1 MSVDTI
7 GNFLTIIRNRI
18 MASRLNAV
26 VPYSKINENLA
37 QILKDEGFIKN
48 FEVITDQ
55 KVLFKKI
62 KITLRYVDGESVIHE
77 LKRVSTPGRRIY
89 SKIKNISPVIGGL
102 GVSIISTSHGIMTDN
117 KQARRDGSICNP
129 RCGWF
134 LEKFG

>member
-102 GVSIISTSHGIMTDN
+102 GVSIISTSHGIMTD
-117 KQARRDGSICNP
+117 KRAMEASMRIGGEILCRV
-129 RCGWF
+129 W
-134 LEKFG
+134 